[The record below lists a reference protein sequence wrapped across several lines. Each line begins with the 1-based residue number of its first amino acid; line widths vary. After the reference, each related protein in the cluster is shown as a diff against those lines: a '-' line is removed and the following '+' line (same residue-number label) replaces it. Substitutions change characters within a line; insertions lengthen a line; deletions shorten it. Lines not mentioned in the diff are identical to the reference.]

1 MPELNELS
9 EREREILHLV
19 ATGASNKEIASELYI
34 STNTVKVHLRNIFA
48 KIGVTSR
55 TEAAMYAVSTG
66 LVEPVAAVGE
76 NRFSVL
82 AGEGESPASLDAESP
97 SKGGLLQVFG
107 QNPWLV
113 VLLSAFLI
121 GLGISGAYLIN
132 RSQSGL
138 TLASNGAAAATPP
151 PRWREKAGLPTARS
165 GLALAAYENRIY
177 AIGGET
183 GAEITGVLERYDPSR
198 DSWMMLSAKPTAVTD
213 IAAAVIGG
221 LLYVPGGRLAD
232 GQPTDILEV
241 YDPRRDRWEQRASL
255 PKAVSAYAL
264 VPFEGKIYL
273 FGGWDGERYI
283 ADVLEYNP
291 DGDAWYERSRMPT
304 ARGHAG
310 AAMAGGKI
318 YIIGGFDGEKALAV
332 NDEYLPEGD
341 TQSGSPWRERA
352 PLPAGRYAM
361 GVASVAEI
369 VHVFGGSGEGSD
381 FPALEY
387 IPGNDDWLEIE
398 TPPKQL
404 GSHLEAV
411 LLGSHIYVLGGKVAD
426 QPVANNAEYQAIYTL
441 SIPVAP

>member
-1 MPELNELS
+1 MPELIELS

-19 ATGASNKEIASELYI
+19 ATGASNKEIAGQLYI
-34 STNTVKVHLRNIFA
+34 SSNTVKVHLRNIFS

-55 TEAAMYAVSTG
+55 TEAAMYAVSAG
-66 LVEPVAAVGE
+66 LVEPVAALGE
-76 NRFSVL
+76 NGFTVV
-82 AGEGESPASLDAESP
+82 AGERGTPASLDAESP
-97 SKGGLLQVFG
+97 SRRGWLQIFG

-113 VLLSAFLI
+113 MLLSAFLI
-121 GLGISGAYLIN
+121 VLGLSSAYLIN
-132 RSQSGL
+132 RNQSI

-151 PRWREKAGLPTARS
+151 PRWREKAILPTARS
-165 GLALAAYENRIY
+165 GLAVAAYENRIY

-183 GAEITGVLERYDPSR
+183 GAEITGVLERYDPSK
-198 DSWMMLSAKPTAVTD
+198 DSWTTLSTKPTPVTD

-221 LLYVPGGRLAD
+221 LLYVPGGRLDD

-241 YDPRRDRWEQRASL
+241 YDPRRDSWEQRASL
-255 PKAVSAYAL
+255 PKPVSAYAL

-273 FGGWDGERYI
+273 FGGWNGESYI
-283 ADVLEYNP
+283 ADVLEYDP
-291 DGDAWYERSRMPT
+291 DGDAWHERSRMPT

-318 YIIGGFDGEKALAV
+318 YIIGGFDGEKALRV
-332 NDEYLPEGD
+332 NEEYLPEDD

-352 PLPAGRYAM
+352 PLSAGRYAM

-387 IPGNDDWLEIE
+387 IPGNDDWLQIE
-398 TPPKQL
+398 TPPNQP
-404 GSHLEAV
+404 GSHLGAV
-411 LLGSHIYVLGGKVAD
+411 LLGTHIYVLGGKVAD
-426 QPVANNAEYQAIYTL
+426 QPMANNAEYQAIYTL